1 MIGVN
6 RVGTDPFNTY
16 NGCSAVFDPMG
27 NEIILVEN
35 EEKIIEA
42 EIDLEKVSVTRSK
55 LPFLQD
61 IKLI

>member
-1 MIGVN
+1 
-6 RVGTDPFNTY
+6 
-16 NGCSAVFDPMG
+16 MG

-42 EIDLEKVSVTRSK
+42 EIDLDTVGATRSK
-55 LPFLQD
+55 LPFLND